1 MSADEINRASPRTQ
15 SALLE
20 AMGENQVS
28 VGGDRYALDDLFFVI
43 ATQSPIEF
51 HGTHLLPEAQID
63 RFAMRFSLGYV
74 RAMRPRLRLKR
85 QGTDRSQA
93 LSPLIVFCAVLGLN
107 TDKSLVYQPFAFLLY
122 AILIYRFSLRF
133 SKPNVS
139 VNRKLPNYATAGQP
153 FEYQIV
159 VYNTGN
165 RTEANFRLVDIPF
178 VQPPTRQQFRTESEP
193 GEESRNAYEQFFA

>member
-1 MSADEINRASPRTQ
+1 MFRFSIRTHRNFALEKKPIFTQILSADEINRASPRTQ

-28 VGGDRYALDDLFFVI
+28 VGGDRYALDDLFSVI

-74 RAMRPRLRLKR
+74 RAMRTRLRLKR

-133 SKPNVS
+133 TDFMYTRVLNG
-139 VNRKLPNYATAGQP
+139 L
-153 FEYQIV
+153 YQDLK
-159 VYNTGN
+159 GGGP
-165 RTEANFRLVDIPF
+165 LK
-178 VQPPTRQQFRTESEP
+178 
-193 GEESRNAYEQFFA
+193 